1 MALNQN
7 AVDDFAAFILV
18 GIEGSFGG
26 ILDKFTENS
35 VSNIKGGST
44 DTGSVQFSSLFSCR
58 VTFIKE
64 LDYIKELPP
73 LSPVFAGKRRHFVC
87 RIVSA
92 HHCSLLRTENN
103 RFPTLSALSLS
114 IAHAAAGLLYAV
126 VFGAKEK

>member
-35 VSNIKGGST
+35 VSNKKGGST
-44 DTGSVQFSSLFSCR
+44 DTGSVQFSGLFSCR

-73 LSPVFAGKRRHFVC
+73 LSPVFAG
-87 RIVSA
+87 
-92 HHCSLLRTENN
+92 N
-103 RFPTLSALSLS
+103 
-114 IAHAAAGLLYAV
+114 
-126 VFGAKEK
+126 